1 MLIPTL
7 VMGILALTLVLAG
20 YYRGEGHHVTGL
32 KSAAMMTLTVLPLL
46 LFAFVVAGMVQALVP
61 AQVLSRWVGAESGFR
76 GVMLGSIA
84 GGLAPGGPYVSMPIA
99 AALVQSGASA
109 GTVVAF
115 MTGWSI
121 WALARLPMEV
131 GILGWRLTAAR
142 LVSTFFF
149 PPLAGFIAQI
159 LFGRTA
165 SVP

>member
-46 LFAFVVAGMVQALVP
+46 LFAFVVAGMVQVLVP